1 MGTSVL
7 QYFLVEPA
15 ASIRKRTQ
23 MQFKINAYLL
33 SNDAPTL
40 IVCILHTHIPS
51 ILPRGAH

>member
-23 MQFKINAYLL
+23 MQFKISAYLL